1 MGSKIGEAKPP
12 RKSIKMRIAL
22 ILGLCRSSPLTETTQ
37 GPISKEDVQKE
48 TEVDKIQA
56 TWSHRYHMPSEA
68 ELKTAAQ
75 LAQEGYLSTV
85 EFLRI
90 VDKDISEIP
99 SDNIGKLSSIVI
111 HEVNIDNI
119 THSTQLDAI
128 LSSAQSAQLY
138 LLNMSLSKE
147 NTRAL
152 VTSMTRVEGV
162 YLNGVTLD
170 PELLADYDG
179 QGQCNYLAMFGDTAT
194 RYGDRF
200 RRWAVDKGWR
210 VGYDCIDCNSP
221 LLVLRND

>member
-22 ILGLCRSSPLTETTQ
+22 ILGLFLTLELCRSSPLTETTQ

-111 HEVNIDNI
+111 HEDVKHTVFDFYFFKLI
-119 THSTQLDAI
+119 
-128 LSSAQSAQLY
+128 
-138 LLNMSLSKE
+138 KC
-147 NTRAL
+147 NTRL
-152 VTSMTRVEGV
+152 TVKMVNTFNKS
-162 YLNGVTLD
+162 Y
-170 PELLADYDG
+170 
-179 QGQCNYLAMFGDTAT
+179 
-194 RYGDRF
+194 
-200 RRWAVDKGWR
+200 
-210 VGYDCIDCNSP
+210 
-221 LLVLRND
+221 